1 MNKLLIAVVG
11 PTGIGK
17 TTLAIAIA
25 KHYKTEIVSADSR
38 QFYKEMKIG
47 TAVPSS
53 KELQEI
59 PHHFIQHLS
68 IRQDYSVGNF
78 EKEAIARLKILFEKN
93 SVVVLVGGSGLYVD
107 AVVSGLDN
115 FPKVNSKIRTDLN
128 NTLKQKGFPVLQ
140 QRLQQLDPEYY
151 KKVDLENPHRVIRA
165 LEVCI
170 ASGLPYSS
178 FLNQKKTERF
188 FKTLT
193 VGIQA
198 EREIIYSR
206 INQRVDNMIAD
217 GLLDEATKLYPEK
230 SLNALQTVGYR
241 EIFEHLDGKFDL
253 DYAIS
258 EIKKNTR
265 RFAKRQLTWY
275 RKRDDILWV
284 PYDLPSEKI
293 LKKIQQQI
301 TT

>member
-178 FLNQKKTERF
+178 FLNQKKPERF

>member
-178 FLNQKKTERF
+178 FLNQKKPERF

-293 LKKIQQQI
+293 LKKIQ
-301 TT
+301 